1 MGLFEVFGLGA
12 VHAGDAGEA
21 RARKL
26 APPETFFAG
35 DALALLL
42 AARAGDAVRLRNLV
56 ANGADPNSHG
66 PASASKAVPQL
77 TLLGYATYW
86 NDERA
91 MGLLIA
97 HGADPLFEARQEDGN
112 AFLLAIVRRD
122 ATGLDLLLRLFPMTQ
137 IPAATLS
144 EIAFSALGFNCRP
157 CLEVL
162 FRQGLPPGIE
172 DRAHYTLFMTALLRE
187 DLDMAEWL
195 LVDVKVPLTAQTV
208 RGVTG
213 PNMVQRA
220 LTDDYRPGTPTYA
233 RYERF
238 QAIMAQR
245 GVKFPVETAAQ
256 IRARLQ
262 LK

>member
-1 MGLFEVFGLGA
+1 MGLFEMFGFGA
-12 VHAGDAGEA
+12 VSAGDAGEA

-42 AARAGDAVRLRNLV
+42 AARAGDAVRVRELLAR
-56 ANGADPNSHG
+56 GADPNSQG
-66 PASASKAVPQL
+66 PVSASKAVPQL

-86 NDERA
+86 KDERA
-91 MGLLIA
+91 MSLLIA
-97 HGADPLFEARQEDGN
+97 HGADPLFKARDEDGN
-112 AFLLAIVRRD
+112 AFLLPIVRRD
-122 ATGLDLLLRLFPMTQ
+122 AMGLDMLLRLFPMTK
-137 IPAATLS
+137 IPAVTLS
-144 EIAFSALGFNCRP
+144 GLAFSALGFNCRP
-157 CLEVL
+157 CLEVM
-162 FRQGLPPGIE
+162 FRHGLPPGIE
-172 DRAHYTLFMTALLRE
+172 DSAHYTLFMTALLRE

-213 PNMVQRA
+213 PNMVQSS

-233 RYERF
+233 HYQKF

-245 GVKFPVETAAQ
+245 GVKFPVESSAE